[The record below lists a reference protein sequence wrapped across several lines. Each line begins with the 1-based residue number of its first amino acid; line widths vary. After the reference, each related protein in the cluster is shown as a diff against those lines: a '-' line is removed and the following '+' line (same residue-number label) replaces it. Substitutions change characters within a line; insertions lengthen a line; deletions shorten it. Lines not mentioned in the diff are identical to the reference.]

1 MLVIEES
8 DGKEIG
14 GVKKWTKVQWRS
26 RFTTSR
32 AFYPSSTSCC
42 HLLGKCSG
50 EDLKTKLLL
59 KDGDP
64 ATQTLKT
71 NNGTKTST
79 NVTTTDIT
87 TTTIDE
93 DMNVNI
99 GLNGSHCCNV
109 LSGWRFG
116 ESLVSLLLQC
126 GIRDSHCISY
136 CEHGA
141 LRCFHSVHD
150 SSNHPSEVFSWKIGS
165 RAFSQDFCPITALIE
180 THCFWKERLGFGR
193 ICSGMMRIGG
203 GCIKPTGIL
212 TPHLLVTT
220 HYPCSIC
227 NVMPFIFTFT
237 KLDFNILRLTAF
249 M

>member
-1 MLVIEES
+1 MRPKPAPTPPPLKSLPPLLMRTWTWTLAWVDS
-8 DGKEIG
+8 TVAMFCQVG
-14 GVKKWTKVQWRS
+14 G
-26 RFTTSR
+26 
-32 AFYPSSTSCC
+32 
-42 HLLGKCSG
+42 
-50 EDLKTKLLL
+50 
-59 KDGDP
+59 
-64 ATQTLKT
+64 
-71 NNGTKTST
+71 
-79 NVTTTDIT
+79 
-87 TTTIDE
+87 
-93 DMNVNI
+93 
-99 GLNGSHCCNV
+99 
-109 LSGWRFG
+109 
-116 ESLVSLLLQC
+116 LVSLLLQC

-180 THCFWKERLGFGR
+180 THCFWKERLDFGR

-227 NVMPFIFTFT
+227 NVMPFIFTLQNWINLYDCALHTCTVHNVQKMCCKTFWV
-237 KLDFNILRLTAF
+237 KIKKNCKQQLHCISLI
-249 M
+249 